1 MYTLPNIQKWN
12 CISYNWSY
20 LAFKSPSLLDKE
32 VGDGEFELVHWQWI
46 TVRVFR
52 GLKVPLR
59 YWYDLSLSETRLSP
73 SSASCF
79 FLRNGSSFEE
89 SSTSSSVSAE
99 GWLLL
104 RLGSSLL
111 CGSWVSR
118 TATAEAQ
125 GSLQPPG
132 GPVGTV
138 YWCLPCW
145 NPLPSSVRFCRS
157 VASLFPWSPSTYPVP
172 DWDTGTIRIL
182 QLLCLTSE
190 GSGHCLWFIWPH
202 APFGHFWS
210 GAQKGTVLPW
220 CC

>member
-1 MYTLPNIQKWN
+1 MIQVW
-12 CISYNWSY
+12 
-20 LAFKSPSLLDKE
+20 
-32 VGDGEFELVHWQWI
+32 
-46 TVRVFR
+46 
-52 GLKVPLR
+52 
-59 YWYDLSLSETRLSP
+59 
-73 SSASCF
+73 
-79 FLRNGSSFEE
+79 E

-99 GWLLL
+99 GRLLFHP
-104 RLGSSLL
+104 GSSLL

-157 VASLFPWSPSTYPVP
+157 VASLFPCSPSTCPVP

-182 QLLCLTSE
+182 QLLCLVSE
-190 GSGHCLWFIWPH
+190 GSGHCLWFIWLH

-220 CC
+220 CCWTGSSFKAFMMRWEARSRPWCLDCLHSSGCFCHLPSPWSSTSIPHKGQGRKSRHESFCLSCP